1 MAIKI
6 GLTGG
11 IGSGKS
17 VVSHLLETMGIP
29 VYIADDEAKRITSG
43 NNEIKQQLIH
53 LLGEEVFFEGEL
65 NKKLLAAYL
74 FSDPEHAKTV
84 NGIIHPKVKEDFKCW
99 ASQNNKFPLVA
110 IESAILIEAGFADEV
125 DVIAMVYAPLEL
137 RLERLAQRDYSSTK
151 EQIMKRIQSQMGDEE
166 KKAMAHFIIV
176 NDEEKPLIPQIIE
189 LMNFASL

>member
-53 LLGEEVFFEGEL
+53 LLGEEVFFEGKL

-74 FSDPEHAKTV
+74 FADPEHAKTV

-99 ASQNNKFPLVA
+99 VSQNNKFPLVA

>member
-1 MAIKI
+1 M
-6 GLTGG
+6 
-11 IGSGKS
+11 KS
-17 VVSHLLETMGIP
+17 NSNLFIYL
-29 VYIADDEAKRITSG
+29 AK
-43 NNEIKQQLIH
+43 KC
-53 LLGEEVFFEGEL
+53 FFEGKL

-74 FSDPEHAKTV
+74 FADPEHAKTV

-99 ASQNNKFPLVA
+99 VSQNNNFPLVA

>member
-29 VYIADDEAKRITSG
+29 VYIADGEAKRIASG

-99 ASQNNKFPLVA
+99 VSQNNNFPLVA

>member
-53 LLGEEVFFEGEL
+53 LLGEEVFFEGKL

-84 NGIIHPKVKEDFKCW
+84 NGIIHPKVKEDFKYW
-99 ASQNNKFPLVA
+99 ASQNNNFPLVA
-110 IESAILIEAGFADEV
+110 IESAILIEAGFANEV

>member
-17 VVSHLLETMGIP
+17 VVSHLLETMGVP
-29 VYIADDEAKRITSG
+29 VYIADDEAKRIASG

-99 ASQNNKFPLVA
+99 VSQNNNFPLVA

>member
-17 VVSHLLETMGIP
+17 VVSHLLEIMGIP

-99 ASQNNKFPLVA
+99 VFQNNNFPLVA

-151 EQIMKRIQSQMGDEE
+151 EQIMKRIQSQLGDEE

>member
-53 LLGEEVFFEGEL
+53 LLGEEVFF
-65 NKKLLAAYL
+65 
-74 FSDPEHAKTV
+74 
-84 NGIIHPKVKEDFKCW
+84 
-99 ASQNNKFPLVA
+99 
-110 IESAILIEAGFADEV
+110 
-125 DVIAMVYAPLEL
+125 
-137 RLERLAQRDYSSTK
+137 
-151 EQIMKRIQSQMGDEE
+151 
-166 KKAMAHFIIV
+166 
-176 NDEEKPLIPQIIE
+176 
-189 LMNFASL
+189 